1 MCSSNYI
8 IFVSTWRNR
17 IKRIPRFV
25 RSFPNKNSADTF
37 ERSLRDSHV
46 YEDASFV
53 PFERRPIRRAR
64 NPREAWRS
72 FDLTWIYAIAIV
84 PSFVA
89 NFHASQSPASFV
101 SGASADLA
109 TRQSTFLVASLAT
122 LDVSPRMP
130 WCLAI
135 RFRGTSFPSLI
146 ARIFSHLYIR
156 CLVSFYIVDQIDTS
170 RSIVRD
176 KCFHIRRN
184 KYYKEFFMASL
195 VVFSFVSSNSTL
207 VGLRKHLTLHPR
219 VRIRNLDRIKRKKKA
234 ICNSFVRSRFHLLRT
249 HSQNPWNGY
258 SRYLSVAR
266 RTSADREPW
275 LSRAL
280 FEAEPRRVQLADRLS
295 RASRP
300 ETDVFH
306 FASPAGRSPSFAT
319 SLRRPRDG
327 LPPSLCIISLTVRVN
342 LQQWIVLC
350 CKDIEEC
357 WIELKISTRRF

>member
-1 MCSSNYI
+1 MRSSNYI

-53 PFERRPIRRAR
+53 PFERRPIRRTR

-156 CLVSFYIVDQIDTS
+156 CLVSFYMVDEIDTS
-170 RSIVRD
+170 RSIVYD
-176 KCFHIRRN
+176 KCCDIRRN
-184 KYYKEFFMASL
+184 KCYK
-195 VVFSFVSSNSTL
+195 
-207 VGLRKHLTLHPR
+207 
-219 VRIRNLDRIKRKKKA
+219 
-234 ICNSFVRSRFHLLRT
+234 
-249 HSQNPWNGY
+249 
-258 SRYLSVAR
+258 
-266 RTSADREPW
+266 
-275 LSRAL
+275 
-280 FEAEPRRVQLADRLS
+280 
-295 RASRP
+295 
-300 ETDVFH
+300 
-306 FASPAGRSPSFAT
+306 
-319 SLRRPRDG
+319 
-327 LPPSLCIISLTVRVN
+327 
-342 LQQWIVLC
+342 
-350 CKDIEEC
+350 
-357 WIELKISTRRF
+357 